1 MNKTDI
7 FNTINNIFDSVDKVC
22 NASVTST
29 NKLQFPVMLSK
40 VGEEL
45 ASLNFDAKQIKE
57 AQPLIRFY
65 IHNHDVF
72 CSSRGRSGGVELK
85 DNKAAREADK
95 AAKDAIKAQ
104 LKDVIDSK
112 MAAATTSPFP
122 LDADEVE
129 EDTETTEDIEEDIT
143 ND

>member
-7 FNTINNIFDSVDKVC
+7 FATINNIFDSVDKVC
-22 NASVTST
+22 NASVTAT
-29 NKLQFPVMLSK
+29 TKLQFPMLLSK

-45 ASLNFDAKQIKE
+45 NSLNFDAKQIKE
-57 AQPLIRFY
+57 AEPLIRFY
-65 IHNHDVF
+65 IHNHDTF

-85 DNKAAREADK
+85 DAKTTRDADR

-104 LKDVIDSK
+104 LKDVIDAK
-112 MAAATTSPFP
+112 MAAATHSPFP
-122 LDADEVE
+122 LDADEVD
-129 EDTETTEDIEEDIT
+129 EDVETTEEIEEEIN

>member
-7 FNTINNIFDSVDKVC
+7 FAAINNIFDSVDKVC
-22 NASVTST
+22 TASVTATS
-29 NKLQFPVMLSK
+29 KLQFPMMLSK

-57 AQPLIRFY
+57 AEPLIRFY

-72 CSSRGRSGGVELK
+72 CSSRGRSGGVELR

-104 LKDVIDSK
+104 LKSVIDAK
-112 MAAATTSPFP
+112 MATATPTPFP
-122 LDADEVE
+122 LDADEV
-129 EDTETTEDIEEDIT
+129 DEDIESIEEIEEET
-143 ND
+143 NND